1 MVETVGR
8 TGLLVLI
15 ALVLG
20 AGCRGRG
27 SDVSERESDPEQV
40 QALRRSISSGMRA
53 ISFDKLTQAHV
64 GQLCVVTAST
74 PKERTPTPPPLGAMH
89 VLGDISLYKAELES
103 IGADR
108 ITLRARRPSGNY
120 WTVEVEQERITS
132 ILITP

>member
-1 MVETVGR
+1 MTKTFGR
-8 TGLLVLI
+8 AGLLLLM
-15 ALVLG
+15 ALLLG
-20 AGCRGRG
+20 AGCKGRG

-53 ISFDKLTQAHV
+53 ISFDQLSQAHV

-103 IGADR
+103 IGTDR
-108 ITLRARRPSGNY
+108 ITLRARRPSGSY
-120 WTVEVEQERITS
+120 WSVEIEQERITS